1 MSKHINTY
9 HEEYVKAT
17 MPEDSPALLNCPCC
31 SGKASLFQFSEE
43 PGGATSRVVMC
54 AYSFG
59 IGGQDDIVNEGC
71 LLYMPPEDF
80 YRATAKAAIKYW
92 NDFASGLVN
101 LRLRNEKKIAGKA
114 QKD

>member
-1 MSKHINTY
+1 
-9 HEEYVKAT
+9 
-17 MPEDSPALLNCPCC
+17 
-31 SGKASLFQFSEE
+31 
-43 PGGATSRVVMC
+43 MC

-92 NDFASGLVN
+92 NDFAQGLVN
-101 LRLRNEKKIAGKA
+101 LRLRNEKKMAKKNENICKYPIGTKVVRFFATLLVR
-114 QKD
+114 